1 PEKPYNIS
9 VKIKPFVDDRVLAN
23 ISWAYNSTCAIS
35 TFNVTGK
42 NPAGKMITES
52 IKKKHVALY
61 WQDRC
66 YPLPFAVRAVSS
78 IGVDG
83 DTSEKYIVFHEAPN
97 TPMDVHLLR
106 LGQTT
111 WSVSWNDSSQCQNYS
126 GYHYT
131 VAVYD
136 KENQLVDEQNTT
148 DHSMILENLDW
159 CLQYWV
165 RVRAIGSAGRSNE
178 STALKLQDSSAPNM
192 LTDIQL
198 SRLAHTKWMVSW
210 NDSSECQN
218 YSGNHYT
225 VAVYD
230 TENQLVNEQ
239 NTTDQSMILEDLDW
253 CLEYWVRVR
262 AIGPAGWSNESTAL
276 KLQDTVAPTAPTDI
290 QLSSTGPQKWLI
302 YWNDSSECQTHP
314 EYQYV
319 VIIYDQKQQI
329 VNERNTSDR
338 QTILEGL
345 DLCSEYWVSV
355 RAIGPGG
362 QSNESGAI
370 KIYTASAPSA
380 PTDVQVHRYG
390 QTKLMVS
397 WNDSSECQNY
407 SGYHYTV
414 AVYDKE
420 NQLVNEQNT
429 THQSMILEDLDRC
442 LEYWV
447 RVRAIGSAGRS
458 NESTAV
464 KIRDSA
470 ERPHN
475 LSTKVLRR
483 HENGS
488 VRVNISWTYK
498 SECNYTGFRV
508 VYVSPAGENMIR
520 STRNVYVIIRW
531 GNYCH
536 PIAFQV
542 RAITS
547 SSKTVWHK
555 QVIHLNQGPKK
566 PTDVQVHRT
575 GPQQW
580 SVFWN
585 ASSDCQE
592 YPGYHF
598 IVTVYD
604 KQNQT
609 VNQRNVTDDSVA
621 LEGFELC
628 TDYWV
633 RVRTIESGMQSEESD
648 AVKLCNAPAPKTPT
662 NLRIYKAKESQNWLL
677 FWDDSSE
684 CQAHPDY
691 HYILSIYNL
700 YYQRVLQRNVN
711 GKYVTLADFYVCAGF
726 WIRLRSIA
734 SWGQSKDSLAVR
746 LSDFAAPRPPTNFRM
761 DRNAGSQAW
770 FLSWDDRSECQTYPG
785 YHYLVS
791 IFDRYD
797 QRALQKRVRTKYVML
812 DDFYVCAD
820 FRVRIR
826 SVGSGEQSIESPA
839 VRLSEFSGK
848 QPEPPYNVM
857 IQLQVL
863 KRMVTVY
870 WTQNCARSFTVA
882 FYVGTLVTRMESTYR
897 NTMTFGN
904 LPRNQSLHVGI
915 TAISEYGMSDEAPSS
930 LFYITPS

>member
-1 PEKPYNIS
+1 MTNGQKIMRVELAKGLQPNTVSSAYCSAPEKPYNIS

-136 KENQLVDEQNTT
+136 KENQWVKEQNTT
-148 DHSMILENLDW
+148 ERSTTLENLDW
-159 CLQYWV
+159 CLEYWV

-178 STALKLQDSSAPNM
+178 STALKLQESSAPNM

-218 YSGNHYT
+218 YSGYHYT

-276 KLQDTVAPTAPTDI
+276 KLQDTVAP
-290 QLSSTGPQKWLI
+290 
-302 YWNDSSECQTHP
+302 
-314 EYQYV
+314 
-319 VIIYDQKQQI
+319 
-329 VNERNTSDR
+329 
-338 QTILEGL
+338 
-345 DLCSEYWVSV
+345 
-355 RAIGPGG
+355 
-362 QSNESGAI
+362 
-370 KIYTASAPSA
+370 
-380 PTDVQVHRYG
+380 
-390 QTKLMVS
+390 
-397 WNDSSECQNY
+397 
-407 SGYHYTV
+407 
-414 AVYDKE
+414 
-420 NQLVNEQNT
+420 
-429 THQSMILEDLDRC
+429 
-442 LEYWV
+442 
-447 RVRAIGSAGRS
+447 
-458 NESTAV
+458 
-464 KIRDSA
+464 
-470 ERPHN
+470 
-475 LSTKVLRR
+475 
-483 HENGS
+483 
-488 VRVNISWTYK
+488 
-498 SECNYTGFRV
+498 
-508 VYVSPAGENMIR
+508 
-520 STRNVYVIIRW
+520 
-531 GNYCH
+531 
-536 PIAFQV
+536 
-542 RAITS
+542 
-547 SSKTVWHK
+547 
-555 QVIHLNQGPKK
+555 
-566 PTDVQVHRT
+566 
-575 GPQQW
+575 
-580 SVFWN
+580 
-585 ASSDCQE
+585 
-592 YPGYHF
+592 
-598 IVTVYD
+598 
-604 KQNQT
+604 
-609 VNQRNVTDDSVA
+609 
-621 LEGFELC
+621 
-628 TDYWV
+628 
-633 RVRTIESGMQSEESD
+633 
-648 AVKLCNAPAPKTPT
+648 KTPT

-700 YYQRVLQRNVN
+700 YYQRVLQKNVN
-711 GKYVTLADFYVCAGF
+711 GKYVTLEDFYVCAGF

-761 DRNAGSQAW
+761 DGNAGSHAW

-791 IFDRYD
+791 IFDRHD